1 MKTFQEECSE
11 LAPLESF
18 DPAAFQAD
26 ASVPQGLCNFVLS
39 LAVAYNDCKD
49 LIYARIV
56 VAEARPTGL
65 FKKTR
70 LWGAWSGVE
79 SHIFRSIVGLLHE
92 LFDLIRSNEHLL
104 QHPFLGSVL
113 RQLDRPTRQAWET
126 VVTVALGATPADPIG
141 KSLLL
146 IRNKVSFHYDAKAIF
161 AGYRHHFLT
170 PGQFDER
177 AFVSRGNTMQES
189 RFYFA
194 DAAALGYLRSIM
206 GRENLDALLI
216 QLVDLLK
223 PVNRALMAIVE
234 AYVQRRG
241 YAYRGETEQVG

>member
-18 DPAAFQAD
+18 DPAAFRAD
-26 ASVPQGLCNFVLS
+26 ASVPQELCSFVLS

-56 VAEARPTGL
+56 VGDARPTGL

-79 SHIFRSIVGLLHE
+79 SHIFRSIVGLVNE
-92 LFDLIRSNEHLL
+92 LFGLIRDNEHLL
-104 QHPFLGSVL
+104 RHPFFGSVVW
-113 RQLDRPTRQAWET
+113 QLDRPTRQAWKT
-126 VVTVALGATPADPIG
+126 VVAVALGSTPADPFG

-161 AGYRHHFLT
+161 AGYRHHFLS
-170 PGQFDER
+170 PGQPDER
-177 AFVSRGNTMQES
+177 AFISRGNTMKES

-194 DAAALGYLRSIM
+194 DAAALEYVRSIV
-206 GRENLDALLI
+206 GHENLEAQI
-216 QLVDLLK
+216 AQIADLLK
-223 PVNRALMAIVE
+223 PVSRALMAIVK
-234 AYVQRRG
+234 AYVQKRG
-241 YAYRGETEQVG
+241 YAYRGETDEVG